1 MLSVLYVAGTSN
13 RLVNLEANGGHPVE
27 IWWLTSLSDEYEAV
41 LAEPG
46 ELDIKGIYSVEQTLG
61 PREGVW

>member
-1 MLSVLYVAGTSN
+1 MSQVLAI
-13 RLVNLEANGGHPVE
+13 GGQSGGEWRHPVE

>member
-1 MLSVLYVAGTSN
+1 M
-13 RLVNLEANGGHPVE
+13 VNLEVNGGHPVE

-41 LAEPG
+41 FAEPG